1 MNQSQKN
8 CQIIVRPHERWESVD
23 KIFGIYTN
31 IYFLEQ
37 LSQRGESVLFF
48 LLKFI
53 DSMEVMDDEKNC
65 FLW

>member
-37 LSQRGESVLFF
+37 LSPRGESVLFF
-48 LLKFI
+48 F
-53 DSMEVMDDEKNC
+53 
-65 FLW
+65 